1 MAQRSACTNGH
12 RDLCSAQFR
21 AGSISTIRVVSC
33 VFVVSRVGLPLLPAG
48 KRLLQADLIPVHE
61 LHGYSEL
68 FPHFNEATGEL
79 FKIYSSYKYIF
90 KDRRSR

>member
-1 MAQRSACTNGH
+1 MARRSACTNGH

-33 VFVVSRVGLPLLPAG
+33 VCLVVSRVGLPLLPAG

-68 FPHFNEATGEL
+68 LPHFNEATGEL
-79 FKIYSSYKYIF
+79 FNL
-90 KDRRSR
+90 